1 VKEVCLGVAV
11 AIGAVAAG
19 EFNDFQRPSD
29 FACIERPSADFG
41 QPTGC
46 GDGSQPHN
54 RLVQVT
60 AVSTAATPNLVP
72 LNGLVVFDADYV
84 RIVDHVAQLPPRGR
98 EFPKPGALLIT
109 LS

>member
-1 VKEVCLGVAV
+1 MISNGQ
-11 AIGAVAAG
+11 AISRASSVPLPISGNPPAA
-19 EFNDFQRPSD
+19 
-29 FACIERPSADFG
+29 A
-41 QPTGC
+41 T
-46 GDGSQPHN
+46 
-54 RLVQVT
+54 V

-84 RIVDHVAQLPPRGR
+84 RIVDHVAQLPQRGR